1 VTGEFTIIALI
12 AAYNEGD
19 VIGPVVGDLIDQGV
33 SVYLLDHQS
42 TDDTVARVE
51 PYRGRGLLS
60 IERFPGTGTEVG
72 GPGRFVW
79 EEILRRKEALA
90 TELDAAW
97 FIHHDADEFRE
108 SPWAHVNLRDAIRR
122 VDALGYNAIDFELL
136 NFWPTHDGFTPGDD
150 VRRAF
155 HHYAPGEPWDKVQIK
170 CWKKT
175 GGLVDLVSSAGHEA
189 AFAGRRVFPLR
200 FMLRHYPIR
209 SQAHGQRKVF
219 HERRGRFVEAERARG
234 WHVQYD
240 AIRPDERF
248 IRDPATLIWYDP
260 EQVRLQLLLRHR
272 EVEALQASFA
282 AEREKILSE
291 LGTVEHDRTRLG
303 QHLDALRTARSWR
316 AGPAARAAGAGTRH
330 PRISV
335 IIPCYNLGE
344 YLDEAVDSVRAQSF
358 DDWEIIIVND
368 GSTDP
373 ATNRLLADYQRP
385 RTRVL
390 STDNRGLPAARNLAI
405 AHAAGAYLCALDADD
420 KLEPQYL
427 ERAVARLEADPTL
440 GFVSSWLETFGEER
454 WVWKQDRCDLA
465 ALLAE
470 CTVCTAAVVRTSAV
484 EAVGGYDETMT
495 LGYEDW
501 DLWISLVERGIRGVI
516 IPEVLF
522 RYRRRAGS
530 MSSLCS
536 EGPVHLGLIE
546 YLVRKHR
553 TSYQTHL
560 PEVLLLKEAALQRVV
575 VTARE
580 RDRAAQEHALAQGRE
595 MSALRTGLTDAERTV
610 TRLMTSRSW
619 RLTAPLRSASDWLAR
634 VRAAR

>member
-1 VTGEFTIIALI
+1 VAGEFTIIALI

-42 TDDTVARVE
+42 TDDTVARVQ
-51 PYRGRGLLS
+51 PYHGRGLLS
-60 IERFPGTGTEVG
+60 IERFPARGTGVE
-72 GPGRFVW
+72 GPGRFAW

-108 SPWAHVNLRDAIRR
+108 SPWAHVNLRDAIRS
-122 VDALGYNAIDFELL
+122 VDALGYNAIDFEVL
-136 NFWPTHDGFTPGDD
+136 NFWPTHDGFRPGDD
-150 VRRAF
+150 VRQTFR
-155 HHYAPGEPWDKVQIK
+155 HYAPGEPWDKVQIK

-175 GGLVDLVSSAGHEA
+175 DGPVDLVSSAGHDV

-200 FMLRHYPIR
+200 FILRHYPIR
-209 SQAHGQRKVF
+209 SQAHGERKVF

-248 IRDPATLIWYDP
+248 IRDPATMIPYDA

-272 EVEALQASFA
+272 GVEALEASFA
-282 AEREKILSE
+282 AERERILTE
-291 LGTVEHDRTRLG
+291 LGTVERDRALLG
-303 QHLDALRTARSWR
+303 QRLDALRTSRSWR
-316 AGPAARAAGAGTRH
+316 GSARMRAAGAGARD
-330 PRISV
+330 PKVSV
-335 IIPCYNLGE
+335 VIPCYNLGQ

-373 ATNRLLADYQRP
+373 ATNDRLVDYRRP
-385 RTRVL
+385 KTRVL
-390 STDNRGLPAARNLAI
+390 TTENRGLPAARNLAI
-405 AHAAGAYLCALDADD
+405 AHASGAYLCALDADD

-440 GFVSSWLETFGEER
+440 GFVSSWLETFGDEQ

-470 CTVCTAAVVRTSAV
+470 CTVCTAAVVRASAV

-501 DLWISLVERGIRGVI
+501 DLWISLVERGIRGII

-530 MSSLCS
+530 MSAICS
-536 EGPVHLGLIE
+536 EGPVHLSLIE

-553 TSYQTHL
+553 ASYQTHL
-560 PEVLLLKEAALQRVV
+560 LEVLLLKEAALQRIQA
-575 VTARE
+575 TARARE
-580 RDRAAQEHALAQGRE
+580 RAAQGHALAQDRE
-595 MSALRTGLTDAERTV
+595 MNELRTALADAERTV
-610 TRLMTSRSW
+610 VKLMTSKSW
-619 RLTAPLRSASDWLAR
+619 RLTAPLRSAHDWLAR
-634 VRAAR
+634 ARAAR